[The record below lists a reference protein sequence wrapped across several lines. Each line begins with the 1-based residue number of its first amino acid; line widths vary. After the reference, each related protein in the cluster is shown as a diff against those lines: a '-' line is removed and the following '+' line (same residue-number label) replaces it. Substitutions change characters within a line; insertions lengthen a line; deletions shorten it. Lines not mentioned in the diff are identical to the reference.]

1 VSVVR
6 RARPS
11 ALAGRLLGAAL
22 TGAEEA
28 IFGPKEERPGV
39 YQDAN
44 GDPPGDQP
52 FELLLDPDHPERS
65 MVIVHAQVPSP
76 ENSGAKRSAG
86 DDFAT
91 QKSGGSEA
99 ELG

>member
-1 VSVVR
+1 MSVVR
-6 RARPS
+6 RVRPS
-11 ALAGRLLGAAL
+11 PLAGRLLGAAM

-52 FELLLDPDHPERS
+52 FELLLDPEHPERS
-65 MVIVHAQVPSP
+65 MVIVHAPAPAFEHSV
-76 ENSGAKRSAG
+76 AKSSDSEG
-86 DDFAT
+86 FAT
-91 QKSGGSEA
+91 EKSGGSGA

>member
-1 VSVVR
+1 M
-6 RARPS
+6 A
-11 ALAGRLLGAAL
+11 ARLLGAAMS
-22 TGAEEA
+22 GAETA

-65 MVIVHAQVPSP
+65 MVIVHAGAF
-76 ENSGAKRSAG
+76 ENSAAKSS
-86 DDFAT
+86 DSEDFAAE
-91 QKSGGSEA
+91 KSGGSGA
-99 ELG
+99 EPG